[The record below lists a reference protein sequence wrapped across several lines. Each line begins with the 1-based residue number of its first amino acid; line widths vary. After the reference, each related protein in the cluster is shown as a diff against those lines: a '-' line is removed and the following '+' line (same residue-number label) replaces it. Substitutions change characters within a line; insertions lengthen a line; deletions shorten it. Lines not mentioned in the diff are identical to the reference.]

1 MNFDKIQAVAVAGVL
16 NPDMEAF
23 HRYICREF
31 SHKFN
36 TPLKE
41 VEEYP
46 PDYVLLHFL
55 EDMYQNAEE
64 EKLDEIVYRIADPD
78 GFRQGEQA
86 LDDLIKSL
94 EQNNLKKQSS
104 KLPKSK
110 VVKFTEDEG
119 AIDNAG
125 EGLESLTSPDLNDL

>member
-1 MNFDKIQAVAVAGVL
+1 MNFDKIQAIAVAGVL

-31 SHKFN
+31 SQRFN
-36 TPLKE
+36 TPLKQ
-41 VEEYP
+41 VEEYA

-55 EDMYQNAEE
+55 EDMYNRSDE
-64 EKLDEIVYRIADPD
+64 EKLDELMYRIADPD

-86 LDDLIKSL
+86 LYDLIKSL

-110 VVKFTEDEG
+110 VTKFEDEG

-125 EGLESLTSPDLNDL
+125 EGLETLTPSDLDDL